1 MGVSM
6 EVVKRGEK
14 EQLPH
19 ETAHLYLASTMYPLD
34 QVIR

>member
-1 MGVSM
+1 M

-19 ETAHLYLASTMYPLD
+19 ETSHLYLASTMYPLD